1 MKPSPRFL
9 AVVTELAHLLNL
21 AVEPSED
28 MLGLEFETAHHT
40 VRVLPHPQDAQRFL
54 IAVDVLSTA
63 DGTPPSAWMMLLRLN
78 LAAIAEHGWVIGL
91 EEGGTLVLSRA
102 VDLASTDPSTLES
115 LMADGL
121 DRAEALANLW
131 NIACGLPN
139 SLTGEAEGT
148 TDLEMVFRKA

>member
-9 AVVTELAHLLNL
+9 ATVTELAHLLNL
-21 AVEPSED
+21 AVDPSED
-28 MLGLEFETAHHT
+28 MLGLEFETVNHT
-40 VRVLPHPQDAQRFL
+40 VRVLPLPQDEQRFL

-63 DGTPPSAWMMLLRLN
+63 EGTPASAWMMLLRLN
-78 LAAIAEHGWVIGL
+78 FAAIAGHGWVIGL
-91 EEGGTLVLSRA
+91 EEGGTLVLSRV
-102 VDLASTDPSTLES
+102 VDLASTDASALES

-139 SLTGEAEGT
+139 SSTADAEENTGF
-148 TDLEMVFRKA
+148 EMIFRKA

>member
-1 MKPSPRFL
+1 MKASPRFL
-9 AVVTELAHLLNL
+9 AMVTELAHLLNL
-21 AVEPSED
+21 SVDPSED

-40 VRVLPHPQDAQRFL
+40 VRVLPHPQDEHRFL
-54 IAVDVLSTA
+54 IAVDVLTTA
-63 DGTPPSAWMMLLRLN
+63 DESPASAWMMLLRLN
-78 LAAIAEHGWVIGL
+78 LAAIAEHGWGIGL

-102 VDLASTDPSTLES
+102 VDLASTDPSALES

-139 SLTGEAEGT
+139 SSTGEAEGT